1 MNKQLRRPF
10 LWLFDG
16 LFVCVLAAL
25 YLACFA
31 TPAQAYV
38 DPSVVTYT
46 IQALAGVA
54 VALSAVLGV
63 VWRRLRKRLYKA
75 LNIDENRDKVHDPVV
90 HEVNPASDEGQQLL
104 REANRKALED
114 EKLVGPHK
122 PQNLRWAPRF
132 VLSLLA
138 WGCLIYSLGV
148 VTPLSMMASSLD
160 SFIFGLDVVTP
171 ALLVFAATLW
181 LALSVLTSLV
191 RGRAFTVVAA
201 LIGALSV
208 AVFVQGSFMN
218 VGLPVADGKE
228 VVWGNFL
235 QITLVSSLVWVALMA
250 AAVAWALF
258 SAKTLKAAV
267 VILSIVLVGV
277 QSGVLVSS
285 LQQAEGDLASMGA
298 PDTLWTGRPMVT
310 TQDRDTVSE
319 GHNVVM
325 FVLDTVDNGYF
336 DQVLEQYPDIVDNY
350 TGFTHYANCSGMM
363 IPTRY
368 AMTDLITGR
377 YLTDEDESYGTGTI
391 SSWYEAESLVD
402 AMRDNGYSVDLYSS
416 DIPQGT
422 TPLEGR
428 ADNIHVLDIQT
439 QFWPTVSSLWQM
451 SLYRSL
457 PWALKPPFWFYSGD
471 ISGDILAASTGDDP
485 FVLDDAKYLEDL
497 KSDGLT
503 FQENEDVT
511 SKGTYKLIH
520 MMGSHYQVTLND
532 KGERVD
538 AEDTDVVAQTRGAL
552 LAVEQYMAEL
562 KRLGIYDQTTIIVT
576 ADHGYWYL
584 ADDIDGPTSPF
595 LLVKPAEDAAQAA
608 EPMKTSWAPVSQRD
622 LAATLLKAMGDP
634 NYSEWGTPV
643 DEVPEDQPRT
653 RYYHATSVSHP
664 DFDYYAIKEWA
675 INGDV
680 RDWNAWSETGKRWP
694 IVD

>member
-1 MNKQLRRPF
+1 MNKQLRRPV
-10 LWLFDG
+10 LWLFDS
-16 LFVCVLAAL
+16 LFVGVLAVL

-104 REANRKALED
+104 REANHKALED

-132 VLSLLA
+132 ALSLVM

-160 SFIFGLDVVTP
+160 SFIFGLAPVTP
-171 ALLVFAATLW
+171 ALLVFAAVLW
-181 LALSVLTSLV
+181 LGLSGLTSLI

-201 LIGALSV
+201 LVGALSV
-208 AVFVQGSFMN
+208 AVFIQGSFMN

-228 VVWGNFL
+228 VVWDNFL
-235 QITLVSSLVWVALMA
+235 KITLISSLVWIALIA
-250 AAVAWALF
+250 GAVVWGLM

-285 LQQAEGDLASMGA
+285 LTQASDDLAAVGA
-298 PDTLWTGRPMVT
+298 PDSLWTGRPMVT
-310 TQDRDTVSE
+310 TQGRDKVSS

-336 DQVLEQYPDIVDNY
+336 DQVLAQYPSITDNY

-368 AMTDLITGR
+368 AMADLVTGY
-377 YLTDEDESYGTGTI
+377 YLTDEDEAYGSSLI
-391 SSWYEAESLVD
+391 ASWYEAENLVD
-402 AMRDNGYSVDLYSS
+402 AMKDNGYQVDIYST
-416 DIPQGT
+416 DMPQGT
-422 TPLEGR
+422 SSLQGR
-428 ADNIHVLDIQT
+428 VDNIHLLET
-439 QFWPTVSSLWQM
+439 QPSFWPTVSALWKM
-451 SLYRSL
+451 SLYRSA

-471 ISGDILAASTGDDP
+471 IANDILGSATGDTP
-485 FVLDDAKYLEDL
+485 FILDDAQYLEDL
-497 KSDGLT
+497 KVHGLT
-503 FQENEDVT
+503 FEEDEDVT
-511 SKGTYKLIH
+511 SQGTYRLIH
-520 MMGSHYQVTLND
+520 MMGSHYPMTLND
-532 KGERVD
+532 QGQRVSE
-538 AEDTDVVAQTRGAL
+538 ADTDVVQQTRGSL
-552 LAVEQYMAEL
+552 LAVEQYLSEL
-562 KRLGIYDQTTIIVT
+562 KRLGIYDETTVIIT

-584 ADDIDGPTSPF
+584 ADEIDGPTSPF

-608 EPMKTSWAPVSQRD
+608 EPLKTSWAPVSQHD

-634 NYSEWGTPV
+634 NYYQWGTPV
-643 DEVPEDQPRT
+643 DEVPEDEPRT
-653 RYYHATSVSHP
+653 RYYDATAVANFH
-664 DFDYYAIKEWA
+664 DYYAIKEWE

-680 RDWNAWSETGKRWP
+680 RDWDAWTETGTQWP

>member
-1 MNKQLRRPF
+1 MNKQLRRPV

-16 LFVCVLAAL
+16 LFVCLLSAL

-90 HEVNPASDEGQQLL
+90 HEVNPASDEGRQLL
-104 REANRKALED
+104 REANHKALED

-132 VLSLLA
+132 VLSLVA

-160 SFIFGLDVVTP
+160 SFIFGLDAVTP
-171 ALLVFAATLW
+171 ALLVFAAALW
-181 LALSVLTSLV
+181 LGLSALTSLV

-208 AVFVQGSFMN
+208 AVFAQSSFMN
-218 VGLPVADGKE
+218 AGLPVADGKE
-228 VVWGNFL
+228 VVWGDFL

-336 DQVLEQYPDIVDNY
+336 DQVLAQYPDIVDDY

-368 AMTDLITGR
+368 AMADLVTG
-377 YLTDEDESYGTGTI
+377 YCLTDEDDAYGTSVI
-391 SSWYEAESLVD
+391 SSWYAAENLVD
-402 AMRDNGYSVDLYSS
+402 AMKDNGYSVDIYST
-416 DIPQGT
+416 DMPQGT
-422 TPLEGR
+422 SSLQGR
-428 ADNIHVLDIQT
+428 VDNIHELET
-439 QFWPTVSSLWQM
+439 QPGFWPTVSSLWKM
-451 SLYRSL
+451 SLYRSA

-471 ISGDILAASTGDDP
+471 IANDILGNATGDTP
-485 FVLDDAKYLEDL
+485 FILDDAQYLEDL
-497 KSDGLT
+497 KENGLASE
-503 FQENEDVT
+503 ENEDVT
-511 SKGTYKLIH
+511 SRGTYKLIH
-520 MMGSHYQVTLND
+520 MMGSHYPVTLD
-532 KGERVD
+532 DQGRRVPE
-538 AEDTDVVAQTRGAL
+538 EDTDVVKQTRGAL
-552 LAVEQYMAEL
+552 LAVEQYMSEL
-562 KRLGIYDQTTIIVT
+562 KRLDIYDETTIIVT

-584 ADDIDGPTSPF
+584 ADEIDGPTSPF

-608 EPMKTSWAPVSQRD
+608 EPMKTSWAPVSQHD

-634 NYSEWGTPV
+634 SYHEWGTPV
-643 DEVPEDQPRT
+643 DEVSEDQPRT
-653 RYYHATSVSHP
+653 RYYDATSVADYH
-664 DFDYYAIKEWA
+664 DYYAIKEWE

-680 RDWNAWSETGKRWP
+680 RDWDAWTETGKQWP

>member
-1 MNKQLRRPF
+1 MNKQLRRPV

-16 LFVCVLAAL
+16 LFVCLLSAL

-104 REANRKALED
+104 REANYKALED

-132 VLSLLA
+132 VLSLVA

-160 SFIFGLDVVTP
+160 SFIFGLDAVTP
-171 ALLVFAATLW
+171 ALLVFAAALW
-181 LALSVLTSLV
+181 LGLSALTSLV

-208 AVFVQGSFMN
+208 AVFAQSSFMN
-218 VGLPVADGKE
+218 AGLPVADGKE
-228 VVWGNFL
+228 VVWGDFL

-258 SAKTLKAAV
+258 SAKTLKAVV

-336 DQVLEQYPDIVDNY
+336 DQVLAQYPDIVDDY

-368 AMTDLITGR
+368 AMADLVTG
-377 YLTDEDESYGTGTI
+377 YCLTDEDDAYGTSVI
-391 SSWYEAESLVD
+391 SSWYAAENLVD
-402 AMRDNGYSVDLYSS
+402 AMKDNGYSVDIYST
-416 DIPQGT
+416 DMPQGT
-422 TPLEGR
+422 SSLQGR
-428 ADNIHVLDIQT
+428 ADNIHGLEIQPG
-439 QFWPTVSSLWQM
+439 FWPTVSSLWKM
-451 SLYRSL
+451 SLYRSA

-471 ISGDILAASTGDDP
+471 IANDILSNATGDTP
-485 FVLDDAKYLEDL
+485 FILDDAQYLEDL
-497 KSDGLT
+497 KENGLASE
-503 FQENEDVT
+503 ENEDVT
-511 SKGTYKLIH
+511 SRGTYKLIH
-520 MMGSHYQVTLND
+520 MMGSHYPVTLD
-532 KGERVD
+532 DQGRRVSE
-538 AEDTDVVAQTRGAL
+538 EDTDVVKQTRGAL
-552 LAVEQYMAEL
+552 LAVEQYMSEL
-562 KRLGIYDQTTIIVT
+562 KRLDIYDETTIIVT
-576 ADHGYWYL
+576 ADHGYWDL
-584 ADDIDGPTSPF
+584 EDDILRPTSPF

-608 EPMKTSWAPVSQRD
+608 EPMKTSWAPVSQHD

-634 NYSEWGTPV
+634 SYHEWGTPV

-653 RYYHATSVSHP
+653 RYYDATSVADYH
-664 DFDYYAIKEWA
+664 DYYAIKEWE

-680 RDWNAWSETGKRWP
+680 RDWDVWTETGKQWP

>member
-1 MNKQLRRPF
+1 MNKQLRRPV

-16 LFVCVLAAL
+16 LFVCLLSAL

-104 REANRKALED
+104 REANHKALED

-132 VLSLLA
+132 VLSLVA

-160 SFIFGLDVVTP
+160 SFIFGLDAVTP
-171 ALLVFAATLW
+171 ALLVFAAALW
-181 LALSVLTSLV
+181 LGLSALTSLV

-208 AVFVQGSFMN
+208 AVFAQSSFMN
-218 VGLPVADGKE
+218 AGLPVADGKE
-228 VVWGNFL
+228 VVWGDFL

-336 DQVLEQYPDIVDNY
+336 DQVLAQYPDIVDDY

-368 AMTDLITGR
+368 AMADLVTG
-377 YLTDEDESYGTGTI
+377 YCLTDEDDAYGTSVI
-391 SSWYEAESLVD
+391 SSWYAAENLVD
-402 AMRDNGYSVDLYSS
+402 AMKDNGYSVDIYST
-416 DIPQGT
+416 DMPQGT
-422 TPLEGR
+422 SSLQGR
-428 ADNIHVLDIQT
+428 ADNIHGLEIQPG
-439 QFWPTVSSLWQM
+439 FWPTVSSLWKM
-451 SLYRSL
+451 SLYRSA

-471 ISGDILAASTGDDP
+471 IANDILSNATGDTP
-485 FVLDDAKYLEDL
+485 FILDDAQYLEDL
-497 KSDGLT
+497 KENGLASE
-503 FQENEDVT
+503 ENEDVT
-511 SKGTYKLIH
+511 SRGTYKLIH
-520 MMGSHYQVTLND
+520 MMGSHYPVTLD
-532 KGERVD
+532 DQGRRVSE
-538 AEDTDVVAQTRGAL
+538 EDTDVVKQTRGAL
-552 LAVEQYMAEL
+552 LAVEQYMSEL
-562 KRLGIYDQTTIIVT
+562 KRLDIYDETTIIVT
-576 ADHGYWYL
+576 ADHGYWDL
-584 ADDIDGPTSPF
+584 EDDILRPTSPF

-608 EPMKTSWAPVSQRD
+608 DPMKTSWAPVSQHD

-634 NYSEWGTPV
+634 SYHEWGTPV

-653 RYYHATSVSHP
+653 RYYDATSVADYH
-664 DFDYYAIKEWA
+664 DYYAIKEWE

-680 RDWNAWSETGKRWP
+680 RDWDAWTETGKQWP
-694 IVD
+694 IAD